1 MKHITFTAILA
12 IAALL
17 VLTGCAGGEKYQV
30 DYCGAKDCYRGAK
43 DSYKAGTEVT
53 VYFDLIASD
62 TDYSFLLDGEPID
75 FDYDEKKGF
84 IITFTM
90 PAHDVTLD
98 VSSVNSMLPVD
109 TGMSFGNPLS
119 DSSLEELKAETG
131 FDLNLPD
138 DQFQDLTVTRIEG
151 DPALYELDFVW
162 REDGRAYTFRLQRSP
177 ENPDISGMYYEW
189 TVSEIHEDPDF
200 ESYLSADGQG
210 ICLWWDEFAAY
221 CVTMT
226 ESADRDSLANMRE
239 LMISTYEYAE

>member
-17 VLTGCAGGEKYQV
+17 VLTGCAGGEKYRV

-109 TGMSFGNPLS
+109 TGMSFGNPQS

-138 DQFQDLTVTRIEG
+138 DQFQNLTVTRIEG

-162 REDGRAYTFRLQRSP
+162 GEDGRAYTFRLQMDP

-189 TVSEIHEDPDF
+189 IVSETHEDPDF
-200 ESYLSADGQG
+200 ESYLSVDGQG

-226 ESADRDSLANMRE
+226 ESADMDSLTNMRE
-239 LMISTYEYAE
+239 LMIRAWEQAE